1 MSNLENGYL
10 IIKFTDHSRA
20 YYVTRSIVRGLFW
33 LATAT
38 IAAAAFIASVWILWA
53 VMG

>member
-1 MSNLENGYL
+1 MINNGDL
-10 IIKFTDHSRA
+10 IIQFTDHSRA

-33 LATAT
+33 LAAAT
-38 IAAAAFIASVWILWA
+38 VAVAAFIASVWILWA